1 MESSSHISLAVEPR
15 AVEKPDAVARLENR
29 LSALERVQ
37 ASIMEHI
44 VRLRG
49 VLGARS
55 SPLSAV
61 QPRNYNDALER
72 IEELEMRLED
82 ALAPPEPLPLGLE
95 RRLSPIEGKL
105 YGLLKRKA
113 GEDSRGFV
121 RRDAIMT
128 ALYGLNDNIPSTAG
142 LHVHICHLRRK
153 LPSYEQ
159 IETVRGR
166 GWRLVSMS
174 RPCAEK
180 C

>member
-1 MESSSHISLAVEPR
+1 MESSSQVSLAVET
-15 AVEKPDAVARLENR
+15 PDAAARLENR

-49 VLGARS
+49 VLGARWN
-55 SPLSAV
+55 PLNV
-61 QPRNYNDALER
+61 TPPKNFTDALER
-72 IEELEMRLED
+72 IEELEIRLED

-95 RRLSPIEGKL
+95 RHLSPIEGRL

-128 ALYGLNDNIPSTAG
+128 VLYGLNDNVPSTAG

-153 LPSYEQ
+153 LPSHEH

-174 RPCAEK
+174 RPCAD
-180 C
+180 

>member
-1 MESSSHISLAVEPR
+1 LSSIGRRDP
-15 AVEKPDAVARLENR
+15 EKPDMVACLENR

-37 ASIMEHI
+37 ARMMEHLL
-44 VRLRG
+44 RLRST
-49 VLGARS
+49 LGARAR
-55 SPLSAV
+55 PLETT
-61 QPRNYNDALER
+61 QPKSFTDALER

-82 ALAPPEPLPLGLE
+82 ALAPPEPLPCGLE

-113 GEDSRGFV
+113 HEDPHGYV
-121 RRDAIMT
+121 RKDAIMT
-128 ALYGLNDNIPSTAG
+128 VLYGLDDDVPSIAG

-153 LPSYEQ
+153 LPSHES

-166 GWRLVSMS
+166 GWRLVANAHAA
-174 RPCAEK
+174 AEA

>member
-1 MESSSHISLAVEPR
+1 VETSSQLQLAVEPR
-15 AVEKPDAVARLENR
+15 IEKPDPVARLETR

-55 SPLSAV
+55 SPLSSV
-61 QPRNYNDALER
+61 PPKSFSDALER

-82 ALAPPEPLPLGLE
+82 ALAPPEPLPPGLE

-113 GEDSRGFV
+113 CEDARGFV

-128 ALYGLNDNIPSTAG
+128 VLYGLNDDIPSTAG

-153 LPSYEQ
+153 LPSNEN
-159 IETVRGR
+159 IETVRGK
-166 GWRLVSMS
+166 GWRLIVGEAAT
-174 RPCAEK
+174 R
-180 C
+180 